1 MIDSHYDASIAIAP
15 EPQSGVWMGQYATI
29 VLALV
34 TPFRSLRSSPG
45 GPARV
50 HRGRR
55 CDRAAL
61 RGARRPAWRRGHGP
75 RSSHRTALFG
85 FAVAEVFTWIGV
97 GFAGPSALIPCV
109 LPVLASLFVGGRA
122 PYRVLIG
129 SLAAYVAVGA
139 LRVSTGVETPSAR
152 RAIGRSACPGPTGST
167 SRSLW
172 PPSWPPWCGSSA
184 GSSRSSSRSFA
195 AVASARST
203 HEVEVRLRAA
213 AEAALEKALQRA
225 QETRRAEASG
235 LLVAG
240 VVHDLRNHL
249 SVLQL
254 SSSRRGRASGR
265 RRQQEDD
272 AVAQVRSLCG
282 EAGRVAGDL
291 LRAAR
296 PRLAQACPRC
306 FVARRDLGGG
316 KRTGWVAAFG
326 LSNRARVDAGRG
338 PRSRRGSHTFA
349 CTVLGVAAAAG
360 VASARGSE
368 HSPRR
373 LAQPTSVE
381 RSMLSRLRGG
391 RRAEPRLR
399 RGRSGAREQRRP
411 PNFSRKAAGRMLLS
425 PDGSSSPDPP
435 PASARPRRPPTTE
448 DEDG

>member
-34 TPFRSLRSSPG
+34 TLFEAFALPRAVRLGFTVVDGAIVLLYAG
-45 GPARV
+45 LVGLLAAR
-50 HRGRR
+50 
-55 CDRAAL
+55 A
-61 RGARRPAWRRGHGP
+61 RPAIVA
-75 RSSHRTALFG
+75 SYALFG

-139 LRVSTGVETPSAR
+139 LRVSTSWLPPLDAR
-152 RAIGRSACPGPTGST
+152 LVDPRVPANWVNLALALAAVVAPVVWLIGR
-167 SRSLW
+167 LVEELN
-172 PPSWPPWCGSSA
+172 
-184 GSSRSSSRSFA
+184 RSFA

-213 AEAALEKALQRA
+213 AETALEKALQRA
-225 QETRRAEASG
+225 QEARRAEASG

-254 SSSRRGRASGR
+254 SAHAAVAHPGAGGN
-265 RRQQEDD
+265 EDD
-272 AVAQVRSLCG
+272 AVARVRSLCG

-306 FVARRDLGGG
+306 FVAEETSAVASVLGGSLPSDFRIAHESTLAEDHEAG
-316 KRTGWVAAFG
+316 
-326 LSNRARVDAGRG
+326 VD
-338 PRSRRGSHTFA
+338 PHTFA

-360 VASARGSE
+360 VASARD
-368 HSPRR
+368 RNIR
-373 LAQPTSVE
+373 LVARQPTSVE
-381 RSMLSRLRGG
+381 RSMLSDCAAVVELSLGSDSQRPGNAA
-391 RRAEPRLR
+391 AELLTK
-399 RGRSGAREQRRP
+399 S
-411 PNFSRKAAGRMLLS
+411 AGRMLLS
-425 PDGSSSPDPP
+425 PDGSSSPIRLLLPP
-435 PASARPRRPPTTE
+435 VRPAPTTE